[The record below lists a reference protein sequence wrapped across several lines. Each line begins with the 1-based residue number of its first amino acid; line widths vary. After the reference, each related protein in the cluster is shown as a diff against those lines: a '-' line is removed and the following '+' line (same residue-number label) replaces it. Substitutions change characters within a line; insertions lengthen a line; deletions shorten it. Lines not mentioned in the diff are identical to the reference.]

1 MLSGH
6 RPPLI
11 QVLRLIVVFSIAR
24 QFPNRDSSQFAG
36 RLNPPPPPFHDM
48 NFTSTFVATAT
59 NQSFPTGVVTTLLI
73 VMSRHRRC
81 CAGALI

>member
-1 MLSGH
+1 
-6 RPPLI
+6 
-11 QVLRLIVVFSIAR
+11 
-24 QFPNRDSSQFAG
+24 
-36 RLNPPPPPFHDM
+36 M